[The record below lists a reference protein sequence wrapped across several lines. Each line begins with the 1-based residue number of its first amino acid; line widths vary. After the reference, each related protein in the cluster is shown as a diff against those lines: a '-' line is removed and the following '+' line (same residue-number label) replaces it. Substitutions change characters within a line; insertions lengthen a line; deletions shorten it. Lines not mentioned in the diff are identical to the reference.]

1 MLGVCVKHNGAA
13 PHFKENM
20 MDIKTK
26 TLNSTL
32 NTLKALGA
40 KYVIMMGDTTH
51 SHGDLQVVDK
61 KSRRAKPTYPH
72 GTYIKLVK
80 DQGIESMKVGD
91 VISFDPQGTRA
102 ESVRSTAIHYADK
115 HWGPNTVTTTIN
127 KGRVEVLRIKEGE
140 LNGH

>member
-91 VISFDPQGTRA
+91 VISFDHKVHEPSQCAVQLYTTLISIGGRTLLLRPSTR
-102 ESVRSTAIHYADK
+102 VGLKFYASK
-115 HWGPNTVTTTIN
+115 
-127 KGRVEVLRIKEGE
+127 KE
-140 LNGH
+140 N